1 MAASSSFS
9 KGFTAM
15 VVFVLT
21 ANVAFAASA
30 HTTEQHPQYTPNP
43 PSHQPKSSSNV
54 TKQHWGY
61 TLPPSYQPKASSP
74 SAEQPSRNA
83 SEPSSHQSDEESSER
98 QRFLEE
104 CARKMNEKCAKEI
117 VMAVFE
123 DKKVSRKCC
132 IKVVNMGNKCHHEMI
147 KRLKKIHLHHLK
159 PKKITSKSEKVY
171 KRCQKI
177 AKKHR
182 LSPAS

>member
-1 MAASSSFS
+1 MAASSSFF
-9 KGFTAM
+9 KGFTVM

-74 SAEQPSRNA
+74 SADQPSRNA
-83 SEPSSHQSDEESSER
+83 SESSQR

-159 PKKITSKSEKVY
+159 PKKIKSKSEKVY
-171 KRCQKI
+171 RKCQKI
-177 AKKHR
+177 AKKHSS
-182 LSPAS
+182 SPAS